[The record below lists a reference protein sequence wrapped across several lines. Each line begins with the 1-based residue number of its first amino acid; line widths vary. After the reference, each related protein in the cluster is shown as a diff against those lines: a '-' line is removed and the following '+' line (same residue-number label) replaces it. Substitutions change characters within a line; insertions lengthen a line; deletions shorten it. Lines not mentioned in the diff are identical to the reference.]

1 MALGDEPVRRGRL
14 PKHHVANY
22 RAHLC
27 SIMVGDRVKVR
38 RLAEGWS
45 QTELAD
51 RAVLSKK
58 QVQNCEDGRAASLFV
73 LVSLAD
79 ALDCTLD
86 DLCPVGWDS
95 V

>member
-1 MALGDEPVRRGRL
+1 MALGEETVRKGQLSKPR
-14 PKHHVANY
+14 ATNY

-45 QTELAD
+45 QTELAE